1 MARSPGFHDTA
12 SRLVALARIGAA
24 FRLAY
29 PAIYALVGMN
39 DEDVLALVEAVDGAD
54 FDAIGVFASDTSFG
68 HDISH
73 AVILDDRQR

>member
-1 MARSPGFHDTA
+1 
-12 SRLVALARIGAA
+12 
-24 FRLAY
+24 
-29 PAIYALVGMN
+29 MN